1 MANRKI
7 GECYSAL
14 EDYQT
19 ALRYQ
24 KRHLQLAQ
32 SVDNYVEEQRAFAT
46 IGRTFLCQGE
56 NSQQD
61 IAVEALNKAQQAFLK

>member
-14 EDYQT
+14 EDYKT

-32 SVDNYVEEQRAFAT
+32 SVENHVEEQRAFAT
-46 IGRTFLCQGE
+46 IGRTYLCQGE
-56 NSQQD
+56 SSQQEKAAD
-61 IAVEALNKAQQAFLK
+61 ALNKAQQAFLK